1 MRRVFRN
8 SSVRVLTMR
17 RLLDGA
23 GCTMRKVQIGQMQFM
38 VDRES
43 TRQRHV
49 QVTNAAQEATNEAG
63 GH

>member
-1 MRRVFRN
+1 
-8 SSVRVLTMR
+8 MR

-38 VDRES
+38 VDRLS